1 MRRIYDICKLG
12 AWEEANKNVDC
23 NFLQDEFNIAHEF
36 YPGKLVSNKHM
47 HMSSMTERM
56 NPN

>member
-1 MRRIYDICKLG
+1 MIYVS
-12 AWEEANKNVDC
+12 WEEANKNVDC
-23 NFLQDEFNIAHEF
+23 NFLQAELNIAHEF
-36 YPGKLVSNKHM
+36 YPRKLVSNKHM